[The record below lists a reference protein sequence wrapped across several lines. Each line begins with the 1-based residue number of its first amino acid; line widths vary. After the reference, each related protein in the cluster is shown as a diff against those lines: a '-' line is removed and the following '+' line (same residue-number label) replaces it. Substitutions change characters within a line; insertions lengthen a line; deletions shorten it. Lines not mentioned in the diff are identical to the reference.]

1 MPWGAISSKSRC
13 IEPSLPTSPQ
23 LRLDFDSTFIQPQ
36 PNNQNSR
43 FISFQTIFH
52 NWFQLQL
59 NCHSSSTRQSQLS
72 FHPIST
78 PTQPEL
84 SLNLNL
90 NPYHANSFQERQG
103 PLKEH
108 QDQLPGHSDSLP
120 NDPKSLPELQDPF
133 PEAQDP
139 LKQLQEPFPERQT
152 PLPENQDPAGTP
164 LAAPSPAPPP
174 APRKRRRLPT
184 GSQDS
189 LCFPLKSGYLRSV
202 KI

>member
-1 MPWGAISSKSRC
+1 MCRAKLANLAS
-13 IEPSLPTSPQ
+13 TSTQ
-23 LRLDFDSTFIQPQ
+23 LRPDLHSISAQQPKN
-36 PNNQNSR
+36 P

-90 NPYHANSFQERQG
+90 NPYHANSFQERRG

-139 LKQLQEPFPERQT
+139 LKQLQEPFPERQN
-152 PLPENQDPAGTP
+152 PFPENQDP
-164 LAAPSPAPPP
+164 
-174 APRKRRRLPT
+174 LPD
-184 GSQDS
+184 DS
-189 LCFPLKSGYLRSV
+189 NPFREQRDPFPEHQH
-202 KI
+202 

>member
-1 MPWGAISSKSRC
+1 MLWGATSSKSRC

-23 LRLDFDSTFIQPQ
+23 LPLNFDPTFIQSQ
-36 PNNQNSR
+36 PNNQKNP

-90 NPYHANSFQERQG
+90 NPYHANSFQERRG

-139 LKQLQEPFPERQT
+139 LKQLQEPFPERQN
-152 PLPENQDPAGTP
+152 PFPENQDP
-164 LAAPSPAPPP
+164 PSGPGLR
-174 APRKRRRLPT
+174 PRPVT
-184 GSQDS
+184 DT
-189 LCFPLKSGYLRSV
+189 YLGGNKCR
-202 KI
+202 

>member
-1 MPWGAISSKSRC
+1 MPWGATSSKSRC

-23 LRLDFDSTFIQPQ
+23 LPLNFDPTFIQSQ
-36 PNNQNSR
+36 PNNQKNP

-59 NCHSSSTRQSQLS
+59 NCHSSSTHQSQLS

-90 NPYHANSFQERQG
+90 NPYHANSFQERRG

-120 NDPKSLPELQDPF
+120 NDPKSLPELQYMFSKRVFCVVFIGNVCRLTLTLFLSLYPRKMG
-133 PEAQDP
+133 
-139 LKQLQEPFPERQT
+139 LSK
-152 PLPENQDPAGTP
+152 PLPTLISSQISVGKGFE
-164 LAAPSPAPPP
+164 SP
-174 APRKRRRLPT
+174 
-184 GSQDS
+184 
-189 LCFPLKSGYLRSV
+189 
-202 KI
+202 II